1 MNRFMNEY
9 TGYPVTTESYMV
21 RFLRENGTFIALLC
35 IIAVFTIL
43 DPAFLTPRNLS
54 NLTLQVTMIGII
66 SIGMTVVILIG
77 GIDLSVG
84 SVVAMSAVGT
94 TLLLRY
100 GVPVYPAVAAGLVVF
115 GGLTGL
121 WNGFWVA
128 RFRIPAFIITL
139 GMMTIGRG
147 IALVM
152 SEGSS
157 VPVVDPLFP
166 KLGGSYL
173 SPVASVVVITFCFGV
188 YVFNMYNDV
197 RQKKKYGMY
206 IHTDKITINLVSGV
220 LALFFSLYVFGTYR
234 GIPLPVLIFFV
245 LAIAFH
251 FILVDTRFG
260 RRIYAMGG
268 NEEAARLSGINS
280 FRMT

>member
-1 MNRFMNEY
+1 
-9 TGYPVTTESYMV
+9 
-21 RFLRENGTFIALLC
+21 
-35 IIAVFTIL
+35 
-43 DPAFLTPRNLS
+43 
-54 NLTLQVTMIGII
+54 
-66 SIGMTVVILIG
+66 
-77 GIDLSVG
+77 
-84 SVVAMSAVGT
+84 
-94 TLLLRY
+94 
-100 GVPVYPAVAAGLVVF
+100 
-115 GGLTGL
+115 
-121 WNGFWVA
+121 
-128 RFRIPAFIITL
+128 ITL

-280 FRMT
+280 FRMTISVYVVASVLAALSGIILASRLNGASPNLGNMFELDAISAVIIGGTSFTGGVGGVMGTVIGVFIVGVMNNGMSLLGINMFYQLVIKGLIITIAVWIDVMSKHS